1 MQTDAGEAFRLLL
14 LGDEVIESLLQ
25 RRSVG
30 IGLSCGKLVLL
41 VPAVAMRRPHAR
53 VGNGKDR

>member
-1 MQTDAGEAFRLLL
+1 MQTDAGEAFHLLL

-25 RRSVG
+25 RRIAG

-41 VPAVAMRRPHAR
+41 IPTVAMRRAHTR